1 MTNISTIFQVSID
14 KGKDDKVYYGHAE
27 IVKLLNQQKNLTPED
42 NELFKENLYK
52 IISDESKSIQN
63 LDHMKML
70 MRVLYDLRQ
79 MEELLK
85 HCFKMSALFSENS
98 YPLEW
103 ICKGGLISKGIDYSV
118 KSSIRLGT
126 IQILRQK
133 KSLWVGGSRKQFI

>member
-1 MTNISTIFQVSID
+1 MQVSIE
-14 KGKDDKVYYGHAE
+14 KGNDDKVYYGHAE
-27 IVKLLNQQKNLTPED
+27 IVKLLNQQKNLTSED

-70 MRVLYDLRQ
+70 IRVLYNLRQ

-85 HCFKMSALFSENS
+85 HCFKMSGLFPESS

-103 ICKGGLISKGIDYSV
+103 ICKGGLISEGNDNSV
-118 KSSIRLGT
+118 RSSIKLT
-126 IQILRQK
+126 Q
-133 KSLWVGGSRKQFI
+133 

>member
-1 MTNISTIFQVSID
+1 M
-14 KGKDDKVYYGHAE
+14 YYGHAE

-70 MRVLYDLRQ
+70 IRVLYNLRQ

-85 HCFKMSALFSENS
+85 HCFKMSGLFPESS

-103 ICKGGLISKGIDYSV
+103 ICKGGLISEGIDNSV
-118 KSSIRLGT
+118 KSSIRLWT
-126 IQILRQK
+126 IQIL
-133 KSLWVGGSRKQFI
+133 LGGWV

>member
-1 MTNISTIFQVSID
+1 M
-14 KGKDDKVYYGHAE
+14 
-27 IVKLLNQQKNLTPED
+27 KLLNQQKNLTPED
-42 NELFKENLYK
+42 NELFKENLHK

-85 HCFKMSALFSENS
+85 HCFKMSGLFSENS

-118 KSSIRLGT
+118 NL
-126 IQILRQK
+126 QLD
-133 KSLWVGGSRKQFI
+133 